1 MSEKVTVYTRFKKNS
16 YADLCWTTFHQKE
29 NKGQEKMKHVV
40 TFTFKL
46 KIYYST
52 AKG

>member
-1 MSEKVTVYTRFKKNS
+1 MSEKGSVYTRFKKNS

-29 NKGQEKMKHVV
+29 NKDWNEIKDEV

-46 KIYYST
+46 
-52 AKG
+52 